1 MRPMPPQGRI
11 RPRISTM
18 PRQPSEASFQLDLY
32 KLAVEKKRLEQE
44 LRKIE
49 QRRHQIQQR
58 LSLLEKQIASTE
70 EQVQQL
76 REPPPTV
83 SRPIQKIDVDI
94 SETYNTLLL
103 EY

>member
-18 PRQPSEASFQLDLY
+18 PRQPSEAAFQLDLY
-32 KLAVEKKRLEQE
+32 KLTVEKKRLEQE
-44 LRKIE
+44 LKKIE

-58 LSLLEKQIASTE
+58 LSLLDKQIASTE
-70 EQVQQL
+70 DRVQRL
-76 REPPPTV
+76 REPPATV
-83 SRPIQKIDVDI
+83 SKPIQKIEGEL

>member
-18 PRQPSEASFQLDLY
+18 PRQQSEASFQLDLY
-32 KLAVEKKRLEQE
+32 KLAVEKRRLEQE
-44 LRKIE
+44 LKKIE

-58 LSLLEKQIASTE
+58 LSLLAKQIASTE
-70 EQVQQL
+70 ERVQQM
-76 REPPPTV
+76 REPPATV
-83 SRPIQKIDVDI
+83 SRPIQKIDADI